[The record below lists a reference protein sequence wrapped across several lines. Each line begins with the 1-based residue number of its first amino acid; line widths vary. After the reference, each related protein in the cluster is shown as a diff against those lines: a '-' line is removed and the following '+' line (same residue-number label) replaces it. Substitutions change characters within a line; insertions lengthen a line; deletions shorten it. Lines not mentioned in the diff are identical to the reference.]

1 MHRKLNIRAAGLDP
15 HFANHR
21 NGGIAHG
28 LIFAVGERLRRGH
41 GDGIAGMHAHGIEI
55 LDGAN
60 HDHVISEI
68 AHHLQLVLFP
78 PQHRFFDQHF
88 VHRREIEAAAENLQQ
103 LFPVIGD
110 AAAGAAERERWTN
123 HHRKTDL
130 AGEVETVFEV
140 IDQRRFGHIETDF
153 GHGVFEEQ
161 PVFRHLDGPELR
173 ANQFDVVFLQHAG
186 IGQLY
191 CQIKRGLSADGGQQ
205 GKNSPAGD
213 AGTHLRF
220 NANDFFQILACER
233 LDISAVGHLRI
244 SHDGGRIRVHQH
256 HFVSFRFQRLAGL
269 RARVIEFRGLADDDR
284 PRADDHDFGDI
295 VAARHY
301 CVVTS

>member
-1 MHRKLNIRAAGLDP
+1 MDT
-15 HFANHR
+15 
-21 NGGIAHG
+21 
-28 LIFAVGERLRRGH
+28 
-41 GDGIAGMHAHGIEI
+41 HGIEI
-55 LDGAN
+55 LNGAN
-60 HDHVISEI
+60 DDNVVSKI

-78 PQHRFFDQHF
+78 PQHRFFNQHF

-130 AGEVETVFEV
+130 AGEVETIFEV
-140 IDQRRFGHIETDF
+140 IHQRRFGHIETDF

-213 AGTHLRF
+213 AGAHLRF
-220 NANDFFQILACER
+220 NANDLFQILARER
-233 LDISAVGHLRI
+233 LDISTVGHLRI